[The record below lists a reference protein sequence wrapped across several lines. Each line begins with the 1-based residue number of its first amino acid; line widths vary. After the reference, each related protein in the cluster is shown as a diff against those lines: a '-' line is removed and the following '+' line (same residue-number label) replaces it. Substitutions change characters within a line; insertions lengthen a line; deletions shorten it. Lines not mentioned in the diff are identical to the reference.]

1 MGNIR
6 ITGRV
11 DDVMNVAGHRLATAE
26 VESALAQNDKV
37 SEVAVV
43 SRPHDLKGEVP
54 IAFVL
59 LRKGVEPSD
68 EITKELMATVNQVI
82 GPTGRPDR
90 IIFAPD
96 VPKTR
101 SGKIMRRVLKALV
114 RHEPVGDLTTL
125 QNPESVDEL
134 KRLVEEAE

>member
-1 MGNIR
+1 
-6 ITGRV
+6 
-11 DDVMNVAGHRLATAE
+11 
-26 VESALAQNDKV
+26 
-37 SEVAVV
+37 
-43 SRPHDLKGEVP
+43 
-54 IAFVL
+54 
-59 LRKGVEPSD
+59 VEPSD
-68 EITKELMATVNQVI
+68 AITKELMATVNQVI

-125 QNPESVDEL
+125 QNPDSVSEL
-134 KRLVEEAE
+134 KRLVEAGE

>member
-1 MGNIR
+1 
-6 ITGRV
+6 
-11 DDVMNVAGHRLATAE
+11 MNVAGHRLATAE

-54 IAFVL
+54 VAFVL
-59 LRKGVEPSD
+59 LRKGIEGSD
-68 EITKELMATVNQVI
+68 EIVKELMTTVNQVI
-82 GPTGRPDR
+82 GPTGRPDQ
-90 IIFAPD
+90 IVFATD

-114 RHEPVGDLTTL
+114 RHEPVGDLMTL

-134 KRLVEEAE
+134 KDLVDYKG